1 MVNPTVSE
9 ISPSPGPDAYAF
21 PDLGGLVLARP
32 LSAEASVY
40 DWIWYAWDEAE
51 LEAERAYEAWCLD
64 GTTDSYVVYRA
75 AQDRA
80 DAGQDAL
87 AQCAAAT
94 ATRPSLSRGSRY
106 ANVNER

>member
-1 MVNPTVSE
+1 MVNQTVSE
-9 ISPSPGPDAYAF
+9 ISRSSGAEARAF
-21 PDLGGLVLARP
+21 PDPGELVLARP

-51 LEAERAYEAWCLD
+51 LEAERAYQAWGVD
-64 GTTDSYVVYRA
+64 GTADSYVAYRA

-87 AQCAAAT
+87 ARCAAAT
-94 ATRPSLSRGSRY
+94 ATDRDCY
-106 ANVNER
+106 AAHKMQT

>member
-1 MVNPTVSE
+1 MLNPTVTE
-9 ISPSPGPDAYAF
+9 ISPSSGPDAYAF
-21 PDLGGLVLARP
+21 PDPGELVLARAI
-32 LSAEASVY
+32 SAEASVY

-64 GTTDSYVVYRA
+64 GTTDGYVVCRA

-87 AQCAAAT
+87 ARCAAAT
-94 ATRPSLSRGSRY
+94 ATLG
-106 ANVNER
+106 A

>member
-1 MVNPTVSE
+1 MVNPTVTE
-9 ISPSPGPDAYAF
+9 VNPSPGADAHAF
-21 PDLGGLVLARP
+21 PDPGELVLARTI
-32 LSAEASVY
+32 SAEASVY

-64 GTTDSYVVYRA
+64 GTTDGYVVYRA

-87 AQCAAAT
+87 ARCAAAT
-94 ATRPSLSRGSRY
+94 TTVGA
-106 ANVNER
+106 